1 MLKNHIL
8 EILKYYFKKKIKFIS
23 ELIIPIAN
31 IDAPNNIIIK
41 PIIIQDEEFVLSAN
55 NPIKTQ
61 TKGLKYNCKDPTSEA
76 LISSKNITSEA

>member
-1 MLKNHIL
+1 M
-8 EILKYYFKKKIKFIS
+8 KIKFIS

-61 TKGLKYNCKDPTSEA
+61 TIGLRYNCKDPTSEA